1 VGAKVVEVS
10 EAVKVVVVMEVEARA
25 EVMEVG
31 AQAAVA
37 RVVVAQVANLVGVR
51 LAQVMV
57 VVVEEAMAEEVKG
70 VRVD

>member
-1 VGAKVVEVS
+1 VVEVS